1 MENKILEILQ
11 SMQDQMSTM
20 QNQMNT
26 IQSDIKSMQSQ
37 IDEHT
42 QILRA
47 LEHSSQ
53 VNKAEQDKISN
64 NIAHIK
70 GDIESIKKDIT
81 NVEVITA
88 SNWQDIAKLKSVK

>member
-1 MENKILEILQ
+1 MENKILEILKSIQ
-11 SMQDQMSTM
+11 GQMSTM
-20 QNQMNT
+20 Q
-26 IQSDIKSMQSQ
+26 SDIKSIQSQ

>member
-26 IQSDIKSMQSQ
+26 MQSDIKSIQSQ

-47 LEHSSQ
+47 LEDSSQ